1 MAVNRSSLLSLTK
14 WARNHRDQMLTWN
27 RKRTI
32 GLSLILAGVSLLFFY
47 IPILPVDGDLPF
59 NQILQ
64 YCLITIFAFSIAKF
78 FKVPTLQYLN
88 WPVQRWQTYFGIG
101 MSLTLIFGLS
111 VQDEDQ
117 KLAATPLITG
127 ILYIFV
133 IGLGEE
139 FVDRL
144 LVLGLLL
151 RFGTKFAVVVSSF
164 IFGLSHLNVYV
175 YDWGTWDA
183 ITHVFSAF
191 GVGLFLAALMV
202 VTKSIWVSIIVHAMI
217 DWSVIF
223 ETIDTETLEPYSP
236 GILEGISWCL
246 FDFTFPYGFC
256 AYLLYLAHRGK
267 WPKPI
272 LRLIARIRRLSVPR
286 FMISG

>member
-1 MAVNRSSLLSLTK
+1 MALNRSSLLSLTK
-14 WARNHRDQMLTWN
+14 WARNHRDQMLAWN

-64 YCLITIFAFSIAKF
+64 YCLITIFAFSVAKF

-117 KLAATPLITG
+117 SLTATPLITG

-133 IGLGEE
+133 IGIGEE

-144 LVLGLLL
+144 LVL
-151 RFGTKFAVVVSSF
+151 
-164 IFGLSHLNVYV
+164 
-175 YDWGTWDA
+175 
-183 ITHVFSAF
+183 
-191 GVGLFLAALMV
+191 
-202 VTKSIWVSIIVHAMI
+202 
-217 DWSVIF
+217 
-223 ETIDTETLEPYSP
+223 
-236 GILEGISWCL
+236 
-246 FDFTFPYGFC
+246 
-256 AYLLYLAHRGK
+256 
-267 WPKPI
+267 
-272 LRLIARIRRLSVPR
+272 
-286 FMISG
+286 